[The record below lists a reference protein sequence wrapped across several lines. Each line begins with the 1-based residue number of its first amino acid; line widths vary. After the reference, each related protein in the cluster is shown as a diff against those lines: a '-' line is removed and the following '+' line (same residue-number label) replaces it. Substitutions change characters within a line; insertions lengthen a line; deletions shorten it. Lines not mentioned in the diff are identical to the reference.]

1 MDRNEFLAPQTV
13 IQRHLEEIAMKKQQ
27 FMQDMNE
34 LDAEMGTRKAEYD
47 KARLIRLK
55 KEHERELNKLKMD

>member
-1 MDRNEFLAPQTV
+1 
-13 IQRHLEEIAMKKQQ
+13 MKKQQ